1 VILPKENDWCNATCE
16 EQVTIF
22 NDTKSSTWK
31 TAGIFTIPELDQY
44 ISGYNGEGSSAVQP
58 LWGIDNVFLGRTAK
72 DRNITSTYVTLTT
85 GKRFQIGTF
94 GLAVGIT
101 GPPGALQPNF
111 INSLWST
118 KVIPS
123 RSFGYTAGSANRT
136 YNQRL
141 HLHNVN

>member
-1 VILPKENDWCNATCE
+1 VA
-16 EQVTIF
+16 IF
-22 NDTKSSTWK
+22 DDTKSRTWK
-31 TAGIFTIPELDQY
+31 NAGIFTIPELDQY
-44 ISGYNGEGSSAVQP
+44 ISGYNGEGSSVNQTV
-58 LWGIDNVFLGRTAK
+58 WGVDDVFLGRTAK

-101 GPPGALQPNF
+101 GPTGSLKPNF

-141 HLHNVN
+141 RLHNVS